1 MEIVKKNV
9 AELKFAPY
17 NPRYISDTEMEKLK
31 KSIKEFGLVEPLVW
45 NKKTGYVVGGNQR
58 LQALME
64 LGVKEVDVIVID
76 LDDDEEK
83 ALNVALNK
91 ISGEWDFLKLKEI
104 FEELD
109 ADLLSLTGFDEN
121 EIGNLLAEFEAIE
134 PPDFDDE
141 IPEDTRR
148 IIKVLY
154 EPEQEEKLINWL
166 DQQGYEY
173 RK

>member
-45 NKKTGYVVGGNQR
+45 NKRTGYVVGGNQR

-91 ISGEWDFLKLKEI
+91 ISGEWDYEKL
-104 FEELD
+104 EELFHKLD
-109 ADLLSLTGFDEN
+109 TDLYSLTGFDDVEIEDLIKEINLDEFYETSGNDEN
-121 EIGNLLAEFEAIE
+121 TEKKKKEKIYICPHCGTKFNEEGEIIE
-134 PPDFDDE
+134 
-141 IPEDTRR
+141 
-148 IIKVLY
+148 
-154 EPEQEEKLINWL
+154 
-166 DQQGYEY
+166 
-173 RK
+173 